1 MNENQ
6 RKKINARSGLP
17 NPLHV
22 CGYGS
27 VPRVRYL
34 AMSIQAERVRTT
46 SNLSYCRSRF
56 IFGFTHHALRLT
68 FHAHHGKLS
77 AISSAGRFAPPIG
90 IRITA
95 YRQPCSL
102 SGHRVHCLGVLFLQS
117 AARYRDQTPIETDSA
132 PQN

>member
-34 AMSIQAERVRTT
+34 AMSIQAERIRQLGSVD
-46 SNLSYCRSRF
+46 
-56 IFGFTHHALRLT
+56 I
-68 FHAHHGKLS
+68 S
-77 AISSAGRFAPPIG
+77 AQLDNQEGA
-90 IRITA
+90 
-95 YRQPCSL
+95 
-102 SGHRVHCLGVLFLQS
+102 
-117 AARYRDQTPIETDSA
+117 QTPDPS
-132 PQN
+132 